1 MDYDKLYFWLHNYCR
16 WNEPKEVKK
25 QLLEFS
31 EGIDLT
37 NEDGELFHL
46 AIAHDYPEV
55 LRVLVD
61 YYEKNQMQGDPN
73 SLQYKYAKRKLHDI
87 FQEAVKGHG
96 INSDEIREIL
106 AKYNVYGDNFTYD
119 FGEVSDSEERE
130 KAIDEELLYHGLIE
144 KEDII
149 VDSLTA
155 SISEKKINDLSDS
168 LSSIDL
174 GKDTILENNLPGT
187 LNQESAAEF
196 TI

>member
-155 SISEKKINDLSDS
+155 SLSEKK
-168 LSSIDL
+168 
-174 GKDTILENNLPGT
+174 
-187 LNQESAAEF
+187 
-196 TI
+196 